1 MGKPRLNLRL
11 CPDLLARLE
20 AETRRPGVT
29 KNAVIE
35 KALDEYFQPAIRLR
49 LDERL
54 LQRLD
59 KFEIRQGDVAL
70 SLETLGQFVLYWLT
84 RTDPVPEGERETA
97 HALGQRR
104 FAYFIEQVA
113 RKVRR
118 GGGLAGQ
125 LGMTPPAEA
134 AHEADPV
141 SGNQIGS
148 SDERRSQGPFVKLCR
163 CRLISHSLSSSAISS
178 VVRCTWP
185 VRATI
190 SHSIAIR
197 VR

>member
-1 MGKPRLNLRL
+1 MGKPHLNLRL

-49 LDERL
+49 LEERL

-84 RTDPVPEGERETA
+84 RTDPVPDGERETA

-104 FAYFIEQVA
+104 FAYFIEEVA

-118 GGGLAGQ
+118 GGGLAG
-125 LGMTPPAEA
+125 
-134 AHEADPV
+134 
-141 SGNQIGS
+141 
-148 SDERRSQGPFVKLCR
+148 
-163 CRLISHSLSSSAISS
+163 
-178 VVRCTWP
+178 
-185 VRATI
+185 
-190 SHSIAIR
+190 
-197 VR
+197 